1 MTLFFFILSEILV
14 MENITSYCHFFS
26 CESGNWNQRILYL
39 WCFQSSIRRMTQ
51 YFGNLL
57 LFPRQCWIENRL
69 NCRPN
74 LKFFNFGKV
83 SNKNTWYMLIMLVV
97 QLSLKKSAKIV
108 MLVFS
113 QLSKK
118 YAGLVE
124 LERASII
131 SFLLNSYWVCR
142 STRDCIEKT
151 TSFNVTSVIERTCW
165 CSGWKRYWPN
175 SVQSNWNQSR
185 SCKVLGNSSDSV
197 RDAHNTLAHFSDFYT
212 LFF

>member
-1 MTLFFFILSEILV
+1 MFPVLYTTNDTTFFFSQDNAELKIDW
-14 MENITSYCHFFS
+14 TDDRT
-26 CESGNWNQRILYL
+26 W
-39 WCFQSSIRRMTQ
+39 
-51 YFGNLL
+51 
-57 LFPRQCWIENRL
+57 
-69 NCRPN
+69 
-74 LKFFNFGKV
+74 KFFNFAKV

-118 YAGLVE
+118 YAGLV
-124 LERASII
+124 ERASII

-212 LFF
+212 FFFLEVNHFYMKQNNLKLLVLKPHWTAFILVTSVLTFFLPRFL

>member
-1 MTLFFFILSEILV
+1 
-14 MENITSYCHFFS
+14 
-26 CESGNWNQRILYL
+26 
-39 WCFQSSIRRMTQ
+39 
-51 YFGNLL
+51 
-57 LFPRQCWIENRL
+57 
-69 NCRPN
+69 
-74 LKFFNFGKV
+74 
-83 SNKNTWYMLIMLVV
+83 MLVV

-212 LFF
+212 LFFFRSKPLLYETKQPKTTRAKTSLNCVHSCHLSVNIFSPKISLAVILSTVYHTTLMMLVQRIWCWISWLTPKWYFPFILITRLLDIVLIL

>member
-1 MTLFFFILSEILV
+1 
-14 MENITSYCHFFS
+14 
-26 CESGNWNQRILYL
+26 
-39 WCFQSSIRRMTQ
+39 
-51 YFGNLL
+51 
-57 LFPRQCWIENRL
+57 
-69 NCRPN
+69 
-74 LKFFNFGKV
+74 
-83 SNKNTWYMLIMLVV
+83 
-97 QLSLKKSAKIV
+97 

-118 YAGLVE
+118 YAGLV
-124 LERASII
+124 ERASII

-185 SCKVLGNSSDSV
+185 SCKVLGNSSDAV
-197 RDAHNTLAHFSDFYT
+197 RDAHNALAHFSDFYT
-212 LFF
+212 FFFLEVNHFFHVIVTKHVCCLECLIKTFIIIIIIYMKQNNLKLLVLKPHWTAFILVTSVLTFFLPRFL

>member
-1 MTLFFFILSEILV
+1 
-14 MENITSYCHFFS
+14 
-26 CESGNWNQRILYL
+26 
-39 WCFQSSIRRMTQ
+39 
-51 YFGNLL
+51 
-57 LFPRQCWIENRL
+57 
-69 NCRPN
+69 
-74 LKFFNFGKV
+74 
-83 SNKNTWYMLIMLVV
+83 MLVV
-97 QLSLKKSAKIV
+97 ELSLKKSAKIV

-118 YAGLVE
+118 YAGLV
-124 LERASII
+124 ERASII

-212 LFF
+212 LFFLEVNHFYMKQNNLKLLVLKPHWTAFILVTSAGVNIFSPKISLAVILSTVCHTTPMMLVQRIWCWISWLTPKWYFPFILITRLLDIVLIL